1 MTDKFLNFH
10 TVYRKTMWGKIQG
23 EKKFK
28 CDKCPKMFARR
39 GSLVRHIAERKG
51 ELQYQCEYCE
61 KMFFVKKGLDYHIDT
76 RHLNQDLAMS
86 VEPPEGEEAPAE
98 DEDFGQI
105 SMIVKCKSKLG
116 SKKSKKEGSEEVETG
131 PSMSEIKNLPQI
143 GTIAKAKSNLDAKRR
158 KRQHH
163 STLEPLEETEDSSSV
178 SKS

>member
-1 MTDKFLNFH
+1 MWKFEIIFVTHILHEINDGQLRVFQKLPFRVEISSRLISRIAYMSDNFLNFH

-116 SKKSKKEGSEEVETG
+116 SKKSKKEGSEDV
-131 PSMSEIKNLPQI
+131 
-143 GTIAKAKSNLDAKRR
+143 
-158 KRQHH
+158 
-163 STLEPLEETEDSSSV
+163 
-178 SKS
+178 